1 MPQSVLLDAGPLVAF
16 LHEDEQTHDWAV
28 AQFKRF
34 SQFTTCEA
42 VLAEACARLN
52 YYGKNQRN
60 VIDLVRQR
68 FGSVDFD
75 LNENA
80 DRVSRLL
87 IKYADQ
93 PMDLLAENL
102 KTLGARGIAGFTDI
116 FKHYETHAP
125 LKRNVLSEEL
135 GAAGLFLASDGAAAI
150 TGQVI
155 YVDAAYEIMGM

>member
-42 VLAEACARLN
+42 VLAEARARLN

-68 FGSVDFD
+68 VVSVDFD

-80 DRVSRLL
+80 DRVSQLRT
-87 IKYADQ
+87 KYADQ
-93 PMDLLAENL
+93 PMDLADACLVTMTEKITDCLVVTLDHDDFSIYRRHDRHVVPFISA
-102 KTLGARGIAGFTDI
+102 KT
-116 FKHYETHAP
+116 
-125 LKRNVLSEEL
+125 
-135 GAAGLFLASDGAAAI
+135 
-150 TGQVI
+150 
-155 YVDAAYEIMGM
+155 